1 MADVPK
7 IRFKGFSDDW
17 EQRKLGE
24 ILVSLQN
31 NTLSRAE
38 LSKEKGIAKN
48 IHYGDI
54 LVKYGEVLDVSK
66 EELSMIADEKV
77 LDRKSVV

>member
-38 LSKEKGIAKN
+38 LSKEKGITRLITLHQRKC
-48 IHYGDI
+48 DE
-54 LVKYGEVLDVSK
+54 LKEVKKFMLQNMFPKKG
-66 EELSMIADEKV
+66 
-77 LDRKSVV
+77 